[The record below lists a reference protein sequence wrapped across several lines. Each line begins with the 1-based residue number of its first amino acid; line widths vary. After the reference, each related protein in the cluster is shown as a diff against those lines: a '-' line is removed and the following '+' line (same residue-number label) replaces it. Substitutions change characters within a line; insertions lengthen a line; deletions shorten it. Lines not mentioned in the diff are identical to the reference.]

1 MTLGERIKAR
11 RVQLGLSPT
20 RLAEMA
26 NVSRA
31 TITDL
36 ENGHRPTAS
45 STELRGLARA
55 LSMTLDQLE
64 DNLDVCLVDP
74 VPVGVSPISV

>member
-11 RVQLGLSPT
+11 RVQLGFSQT

-31 TITDL
+31 IITDL
-36 ENGHRPTAS
+36 ENGHQHTA
-45 STELRGLARA
+45 TNADLCGLARA
-55 LSMTLDQLE
+55 LGITLDQLK
-64 DNLDVCLVDP
+64 DIQVAA
-74 VPVGVSPISV
+74 